1 VGDTREEK
9 EATTQ
14 SDRHKLDFGS
24 LLASTTDTCAVLTS
38 GWACYKT
45 TKSLLPMKLVTLQ
58 TLKRFYDTGNKVKS
72 KRMLGGSAHATVIEG
87 AAEGW
92 YVQLLVTVV
101 RVKAFFGYSKGKQ
114 DKLIKLAED

>member
-14 SDRHKLDFGS
+14 SDRHKIDFGS

-45 TKSLLPMKLVTLQ
+45 TKSLPPMKLETLK
-58 TLKRFYDTGNKVKS
+58 TLKRLDDPGNKVKS
-72 KRMLGGSAHATVIEG
+72 RRMSGGSAHAIVMEG
-87 AAEGW
+87 AARGW
-92 YVQLLVTVV
+92 YEQLLVTVV
-101 RVKAFFGYSKGKQ
+101 RVKASSDTRKVSKIS
-114 DKLIKLAED
+114 LSS